1 MPVDQQ
7 KTAWLGN
14 AWQDRNAYT
23 RSSQLRSAPSSDE
36 TDAQTPEHFKVAI
49 IGGGPAGLF
58 AAWHLAAKAGGSCQI
73 TIYEAGDRPGG
84 KIVTREFPGVGLYE
98 AGVAEIYDY
107 SCVGPDGLRDLIT
120 KDLWLEVKYLEGGPV
135 VLDGKIVLTPEDLA
149 KHFGKRTY
157 DEVNA
162 FYKRCVDLLSPEEYY
177 LSRPSTDNDH
187 PWAKISAQAVLSSEI
202 KDDTAR
208 RYIRA
213 SAHSDVAAPPHQTNG
228 LTLLKNVV
236 LDINGYMNVL
246 SVIGGNE
253 QIVTR
258 LVEELDA
265 EIHLNTNVVAVGQLP
280 DGNYSLELR
289 VNGSQQKAEAD
300 FIVVALPLTALS
312 TIHWRSNILQR
323 AVDRHI
329 SYFDWPAHYLRAT
342 LLFERPFWR
351 EHIDTDW
358 WYLDA
363 FDGCCAYDESAR
375 HDHKGWGVLAFL
387 IAGNAALALANL
399 PDERIEQMCLDA
411 LPPALAEGKD
421 LIVDRRI
428 HRWMASVS
436 ALPGGLRVRHRD
448 VNHRIDAE
456 RLPGVVMVGDYIFDA
471 TLNGAFDSADVATDI
486 LVSEILARRH
496 ASSAKAVTEVT
507 LAEEALERLCP
518 AEMLSDILTTVW
530 GLKKGSKILHLGS
543 GSGRLVSSL
552 RALGYDAVGV
562 ERSDL
567 ASVERQSEFSNHNFG
582 CEFDELPFEN
592 LEFDAVIET
601 GLYRLP
607 RNQITDAA
615 KELRRVVR
623 RGVVLGS
630 VTTDL
635 PIELIERYGLLEGVQ
650 MLRSRWDWS
659 EILYDAG
666 FVHAL
671 QEVSILDAAWKIVE
685 AAGAGQCEWY
695 GDAEGLLYCI
705 YDVAP
710 VARLQSEEAEDYF
723 PVALAAE

>member
-84 KIVTREFPGVGLYE
+84 KIVTREFPGIGLYE

-135 VLDGKIVLTPEDLA
+135 VLDGKIVLAPEDLA

-177 LSRPSTDNDH
+177 LSRPSTDNAH
-187 PWAKISAQAVLSSEI
+187 PWAQISAQAALSEI

-213 SAHSDVAAPPHQTNG
+213 SAHSDVAAPPRQTNA

-236 LDINGYMNVL
+236 LDIKGYMDVL

-289 VNGSQQKAEAD
+289 VNGSQEKAEAD
-300 FIVVALPLTALS
+300 FVVVALPLTALS

-496 ASSAKAVTEVT
+496 ASSAKAVAEVT
-507 LAEEALERLCP
+507 AAEEALERLCP

-567 ASVERQSEFSNHNFG
+567 PSVETQSEFSNHNFG
-582 CEFDELPFEN
+582 CEFDKLPFEN

-635 PIELIERYGLLEGVQ
+635 PIELIERYGLLEGAQ

-671 QEVSILDAAWKIVE
+671 QEVSTLDAAWKIVE

-695 GDAEGLLYCI
+695 GNAEGLLYCI

-710 VARLQSEEAEDYF
+710 VARLRSKEAEDYF